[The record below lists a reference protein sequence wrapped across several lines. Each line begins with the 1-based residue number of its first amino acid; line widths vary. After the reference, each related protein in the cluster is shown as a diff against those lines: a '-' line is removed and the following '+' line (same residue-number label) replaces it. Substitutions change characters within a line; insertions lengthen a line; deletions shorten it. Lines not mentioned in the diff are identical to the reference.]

1 VCLCVCVSS
10 MQVFQKNK
18 AKQCKE
24 RPGDSMTFVEVSV
37 MAMKGQGA
45 AAPHRVKLANL
56 KQHSDH

>member
-1 VCLCVCVSS
+1 